1 MKREDFLSKLNIKDY
16 NNQLEDILEK
26 KSFSEGT
33 KNILLNILYKMETA
47 YEDYNKVKVDTK
59 TKKDMLE
66 EIIETIEKYC
76 KEIELIKPKLNEETK
91 LGDKKFII
99 DKNKIISYPNEKTV
113 FYALCYIQP
122 KKFRIKT
129 QYNIL
134 KEPMEKL
141 LNSGYIEEKKEII
154 RDFDGWAWNIS
165 KDDINRF
172 IYNLIYQNIKI
183 LLGNNFIQE
192 CISNMNNIDF
202 IDKFEKK
209 MSSLYREEIAIK
221 IEEQIYIIS
230 IIENIKNNKKAK
242 KELLEEKKT
251 IEEELNKIS
260 NKKAYLQE
268 IANKKKI
275 IAKKIRKIDETVN
288 DNNVLRESF
297 IEKNK
302 TLKENEKI
310 FSLSEYTEIL
320 QQNRGNLLNELKRY
334 SNLMKPMI
342 YVKNKSNLQKKSKL
356 LNKID
361 FNLNIEEQE
370 KNAVEELQLNFLK
383 AIQEKI
389 GKVET
394 KKKILEV
401 IYMFRYYK
409 LLYVNEEKQI
419 KDIDKTREQLE
430 MAEKYLI
437 IKACNLKAINILSS
451 NIEKN
456 CKLISSILDCNIIDL
471 DEMNLEIKKKENN
484 VVINIFDDNMIDK
497 SIEYKEKLDIN
508 LKNNKRMK
516 LFN

>member
-1 MKREDFLSKLNIKDY
+1 MKKEDFLSKLNIKDY

-76 KEIELIKPKLNEETK
+76 KEIELVKPKLDEETK
-91 LGDKKFII
+91 LGDKKIII
-99 DKNKIISYPNEKTV
+99 DRNKIISYPNEKTV
-113 FYALCYIQP
+113 FYGLCYIQP
-122 KKFRIKT
+122 KKFKIKT

-154 RDFDGWAWNIS
+154 RDFDGWAWNIAR
-165 KDDINRF
+165 DDISNF

-183 LLGNNFIQE
+183 LLGNSFIQE
-192 CISNMNNIDF
+192 CILNMNNIDF
-202 IDKFEKK
+202 IDKFERK
-209 MSSLYREEIAIK
+209 MGNLYSEEIAIQ

-242 KELLEEKKT
+242 NELLEEKKI
-251 IEEELNKIS
+251 IEEELKKIS

-268 IANKKKI
+268 IANEKKLI
-275 IAKKIRKIDETVN
+275 SKKIREIDETIN
-288 DNNVLRESF
+288 DNSVLRKSF

-302 TLKENEKI
+302 TLNENEKI

-320 QQNRGNLLNELKRY
+320 QQNRRNLLNELKRY
-334 SNLMKPMI
+334 SNLMKPMN
-342 YVKNKSNLQKKSKL
+342 YVKNKSNLQKKSNL
-356 LNKID
+356 LNKIE
-361 FNLNIEEQE
+361 FSLNIEDQQQ
-370 KNAVEELQLNFLK
+370 NAVEELQLNFLK
-383 AIQEKI
+383 AVQEKI
-389 GKVET
+389 GRVET
-394 KKKILEV
+394 KKKILEC

-409 LLYVNEEKQI
+409 LLYINEEKQI
-419 KDIDKTREQLE
+419 KDIDRIKEQLE

-437 IKACNLKAINILSS
+437 TKACNLKVINILSNS
-451 NIEKN
+451 IEEN
-456 CKLISSILDCNIIDL
+456 YKLISNILDCNIIDL
-471 DEMNLEIKKKENN
+471 DEMNLEIKMKENK

-497 SIEYKEKLDIN
+497 SIEYKEKLDLN
-508 LKNNKRMK
+508 LKSNKRIK